1 MDTIVH
7 VVVFNLMPVSLRGVV
22 LKEHRKQ
29 ETEVQGIKCN
39 VKPFFFFFWGGGG
52 GLGVNYGVFYSSSIN
67 NISIS
72 IHICSEKFQS
82 NP

>member
-39 VKPFFFFFWGGGG
+39 VKPFFFFFFWGGGG
-52 GLGVNYGVFYSSSIN
+52 GVGG
-67 NISIS
+67 
-72 IHICSEKFQS
+72 
-82 NP
+82 

>member
-29 ETEVQGIKCN
+29 ETEVQAIKCN
-39 VKPFFFFFWGGGG
+39 VKPCFFFFGWGGK
-52 GLGVNYGVFYSSSIN
+52 LWSILLF
-67 NISIS
+67 ID
-72 IHICSEKFQS
+72 
-82 NP
+82 